1 VGSKKKKVGF
11 PMITSN
17 NRTKMITLCAL
28 FTAFTAI
35 CSQIQIPL
43 PMVPINLALFSIHL
57 TAILLGGKYGTFSV
71 LAYILLGLIGAP
83 VFAGFTGGVGIL
95 FGKTGGYI
103 IGYLLDVLV
112 IALLLGNKK
121 ASFAKLCLA
130 MAAGTLACYAFGT
143 VWFMLLTKMGL
154 WTSLVYCVFPFL
166 PGDAVK
172 ILLCAAAVPKLQRA
186 LGRKERA
193 A

>member
-1 VGSKKKKVGF
+1 MKR
-11 PMITSN
+11 N
-17 NRTKMITLCAL
+17 NRTKMITICAL

-43 PMVPINLALFSIHL
+43 PMVPINLALFAVHL
-57 TAILLGGKYGTFSV
+57 AAILLGGKYGSLSILT
-71 LAYILLGLIGAP
+71 YILLGLVGVP
-83 VFAGFTGGVGIL
+83 VFAGFTGGVGVL

-112 IALLLGNKK
+112 ISLILQGKT
-121 ASFAKLCLA
+121 ASFPKLCLA
-130 MAAGTLACYAFGT
+130 MAGGTLACYAFGT
-143 VWFMLLTKMGL
+143 IWFMLLTKMNL

-172 ILLCAAAVPKLQRA
+172 IILCGIAAPKLQKA
-186 LGRKERA
+186 LSRKERA